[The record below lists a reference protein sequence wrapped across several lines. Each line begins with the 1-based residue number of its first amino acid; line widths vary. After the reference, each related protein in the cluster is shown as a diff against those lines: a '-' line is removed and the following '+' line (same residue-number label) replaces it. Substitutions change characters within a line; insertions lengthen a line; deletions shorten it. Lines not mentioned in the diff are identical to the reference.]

1 MAASSTMF
9 SGSLLPK
16 SLRARLVP
24 ALAALAL
31 AACGAPVDP
40 AKVQAVEA
48 VQLSSQL
55 EQENIRLIDVRSDEE
70 VAGGMI
76 PGAEHIALDEF
87 DPARLDLSDGRA
99 VVFYCHSGRRSA
111 RAAERLSNMSGKKER
126 HLEGGIEAWQ
136 AAGLPVTR

>member
-1 MAASSTMF
+1 MAASSTMS
-9 SGSLLPK
+9 SGSWLPRVL
-16 SLRARLVP
+16 STGI
-24 ALAALAL
+24 AALALGL

-40 AKVQAVEA
+40 AKVQPVEA

-70 VAGGMI
+70 VAEGMI
-76 PGAEHIALDEF
+76 PGAEHIPIDRF
-87 DPARLDLSDGRA
+87 DPAKLDLSDGRT

-111 RAAERLSNMSGKKER
+111 RAAERLSDFSGKKER

>member
-9 SGSLLPK
+9 SGN
-16 SLRARLVP
+16 LRPRLIWP
-24 ALAALAL
+24 ALLALGLTL

-40 AKVQAVEA
+40 AKVQPFEA
-48 VQLSSQL
+48 VQLSAAL
-55 EQENIRLIDVRSDEE
+55 EDGNIRLIDVRSDEE

-76 PGAEHIALDEF
+76 PGAEHIPIDRF
-87 DPARLDLSDGRA
+87 DPARLDLSDGRT

-111 RAAERLSNMSGKKER
+111 RAAERLSDFSGKKER

-136 AAGLPVTR
+136 DAGLPVAVN